1 MTKDDRSC
9 ASPPRRQFLGG
20 VAALG
25 AGMLAAGCQQQ
36 SSPAPASSA
45 VPAASVLPNP
55 PRLIDVHHH
64 FGSPGWIKRLR
75 VDQALNRSWDDY
87 TPAKDI
93 ELMDKAGI
101 ATAIVSP
108 TTPGVW
114 LVDGYG
120 ANARPKPGVPKQTVA
135 EARVMTRELN
145 EFGAKMMN
153 DYKGRF
159 GVMAA
164 LALPDI
170 DGSLKE
176 IEYCLD
182 TLKVQGFGIM
192 TSHGNHWLGDP
203 LFTPVF
209 EELNRRKAI
218 VYTHPTAAPCCRDL
232 IPGLGPTAI
241 EYHTDT
247 TRAVMSWISS
257 GSAKRF
263 PDVRWI
269 HSHGGGT
276 IPILA
281 GRILGGDS
289 NLAEEPKPDSTLY
302 FLRKYYYD
310 TRHIDNQASSVA
322 TKRMFGASQL
332 LFGYVDIPNPN
343 AMYDGVTEFK
353 KLEDTGEFTA
363 EELRGMARGNA
374 LTLFPEFA

>member
-1 MTKDDRSC
+1 MEG
-9 ASPPRRQFLGG
+9 RRQFLGEL
-20 VAALG
+20 AALG
-25 AGMLAAGCQQQ
+25 AGVLAGACQQR
-36 SSPAPASSA
+36 PAPAAVSA
-45 VPAASVLPNP
+45 APAASALPNP
-55 PRLIDVHHH
+55 PRLIDIHHH
-64 FGSPGWIKRLR
+64 FASPEWIKRLK
-75 VDQALNRSWDDY
+75 VDQALNASWDDY
-87 TPAKDI
+87 TPARDI
-93 ELMDKAGI
+93 EAMDKAGI
-101 ATAIVSP
+101 DVALVSP

-120 ANARPKPGVPKQTVA
+120 ANARPKPGLPKQTIA
-135 EARVMTRELN
+135 EARAMTRDLN
-145 EFGAKMMN
+145 EYGARMMS
-153 DYKGRF
+153 DFKGRF
-159 GVMAA
+159 GVFAA

-176 IEYCLD
+176 IDYALD

-218 VYTHPTAAPCCRDL
+218 IYTHPTAAPCCRDL
-232 IPGLGPTAI
+232 IPGLNPTAV

-247 TRAVMSWISS
+247 TRAIMSWISS

-263 PDVRWI
+263 PDIQWI

-276 IPILA
+276 LPILA
-281 GRILGGDS
+281 GRVLGRDADLRGE
-289 NLAEEPKPDSTLY
+289 AKPDSTLA

-310 TRHIDNQASSVA
+310 TRHIDNWASSVA

-332 LFGYVDIPNPN
+332 LFGYFDIPV
-343 AMYDGVTEFK
+343 AGGDYDGVREFK

-363 EELRGMARGNA
+363 EELRGIARGNA
-374 LTLFPEFA
+374 LRLFPQFA